1 MVTSNEQLLR
11 QPPKPTLAKKL
22 NIGAWIVTV
31 IVLLLVGLMRRVSID
46 LPEGWDTHF
55 LVPFHATLNALT
67 AVVLIVGLV
76 FIKQRKF
83 VAHQKTMTLAIV
95 LSALFLLSYVG
106 YHFTNDPTVY
116 GDLDGNGLLE
126 EGEKVAAGSW
136 RTIYLVILL
145 THIVLAAVIFPFIL
159 FTYIR
164 ASTNQFAKHKRMAR
178 WVYPLW
184 LYVAVTGP
192 VLYWMLKP
200 YYQF

>member
-1 MVTSNEQLLR
+1 MVKDGTTYLQK
-11 QPPKPTLAKKL
+11 PKKPILEKRL
-22 NIGAWIVTV
+22 NIAAWIVTAV
-31 IVLLLVGLMRRVSID
+31 VLLLVGLMRRVSID
-46 LPEGWDTHF
+46 LPAGWDTHF

-67 AVVLIVGLV
+67 AVVLIIGLV
-76 FIKQRKF
+76 FIKQRKYI
-83 VAHQKTMTLAIV
+83 AHQNTMTTAMV

-116 GDLDGNGLLE
+116 GDLNANGVLE
-126 EGEKVAAGSW
+126 ESEKATAGIW

-164 ASTNQFAKHKRMAR
+164 ATTNQFAKHKRMAR